1 MLLNLSSMK
10 GSTVPVGKGDRKFC
24 RCSFFLKFHYYTIFI
39 IKTFHHDL
47 SDKMTIYKNV
57 QNASNLPSL
66 NYLQR
71 VLLTKKTSL
80 SNRNNTGTRNIC
92 ISSNRYEGLKSRIP
106 RIDIAKQRRPYLP
119 RRALM

>member
-1 MLLNLSSMK
+1 
-10 GSTVPVGKGDRKFC
+10 
-24 RCSFFLKFHYYTIFI
+24 
-39 IKTFHHDL
+39 
-47 SDKMTIYKNV
+47 MTIYKNV

-106 RIDIAKQRRPYLP
+106 RIDIAKQRRSYLP